1 MAPLLAV
8 KNLSCVWPE
17 GDPMFENVSFNVNEG
32 DIIVLQARSGSG
44 CVVSIQS
51 IVPVAS
57 KFIVI
62 IIWYILCP
70 TARLL
75 S

>member
-1 MAPLLAV
+1 
-8 KNLSCVWPE
+8 
-17 GDPMFENVSFNVNEG
+17 MFENVSFNVNEG